1 MERQMPGR
9 HPIDRALS
17 ESSPPTAGRN
27 GAVFVAITRRPPLVL
42 VAGRQYDVA
51 LTMRNSGTTVWH
63 TEGAQPYRLGAH
75 HPRDTTRW
83 GIGRID
89 VPSEVHPGAD
99 ATFTFAIVAPTAP
112 GRYHFQWRM
121 VQDGVGWFGQATAD
135 LVVTVAVA
143 PDGAPLGRARS
154 MRYRKADPV
163 RDSIIGMRTLLHEA
177 ASWSY

>member
-1 MERQMPGR
+1 MSGR
-9 HPIDRALS
+9 HRISRALP
-17 ESSPPTAGRN
+17 ESSLPTAGRN
-27 GAVFVAITRRPPLVL
+27 GAAFVSMPRRPPPVL

-89 VPSEVHPGAD
+89 VPSEVHPGAE

-121 VQDGVGWFGQATAD
+121 VQDGVGWFGQASAD
-135 LVVTVAVA
+135 VVVTVAA
-143 PDGAPLGRARS
+143 SPDGILLGRARS
-154 MRYRKADPV
+154 MRYRKADPMH
-163 RDSIIGMRTLLHEA
+163 DSIMGMRTLLHETT
-177 ASWSY
+177 SWSY